1 MQKLAN
7 RIPKQHI
14 PALRAVLLSMLAA
27 GAAQERD
34 IGVCGNVHRG
44 LARHA
49 IADGTCRGRPSLN
62 GYDAVAALADN
73 WPEAR
78 RYPAAED
85 GTTPGELMDFFVP
98 VDYTQTEDCCL
109 VEVPLWEGPQ
119 LERRMDLV
127 KHMLTQLGLLE
138 QYYNEQE
145 AALTA

>member
-1 MQKLAN
+1 M
-7 RIPKQHI
+7 
-14 PALRAVLLSMLAA
+14 
-27 GAAQERD
+27 
-34 IGVCGNVHRG
+34 CGNLDHRLKEQFAETQG
-44 LARHA
+44 WHFGYTACEALAESWPHSMRW
-49 IADGTCRGRPSLN
+49 ADGTIK
-62 GYDAVAALADN
+62 
-73 WPEAR
+73 
-78 RYPAAED
+78 
-85 GTTPGELMDFFVP
+85 DFFVP

>member
-1 MQKLAN
+1 MQALAN

-27 GAAQERD
+27 GTAKERD

-44 LARHA
+44 LAWHT
-49 IADGTCRGRPSLN
+49 IADGTYRSRPSLN

-73 WPEAR
+73 WPEAL

-85 GTTPGELMDFFVP
+85 GTTPGKLMEFFVP
-98 VDYTQTEDCCL
+98 VDYTQTEGCGL
-109 VEVPLWEGPQ
+109 VEVPIWEGPQ
-119 LERRMDLV
+119 LARRIDLM
-127 KHMLTQLGLLE
+127 KHLLTQLGLLE

-145 AALTA
+145 AHGAV